1 VVFDNEHRNTSSPG
15 MNPFYDRT
23 NSGGVQANEE
33 DFDEL
38 FTRDQPTVTRQ
49 NQATTK
55 AATPD
60 EVMRGENL
68 LETPNIDMIM
78 ENKDATR
85 ALLQQFFK

>member
-1 VVFDNEHRNTSSPG
+1 MT
-15 MNPFYDRT
+15 
-23 NSGGVQANEE
+23 
-33 DFDEL
+33 
-38 FTRDQPTVTRQ
+38 
-49 NQATTK
+49 TTK